1 MFKSSLKKLPAQT
14 IEITATIPWADIK
27 KEYDLAFDRIH
38 AQFVFEG
45 FRKGKVPKE
54 IALKQISPKDIYQEL
69 IRKYI
74 PEVYEEVVKKEGLK
88 PIVSPKVQ
96 LVKAEENK
104 EWEVK
109 ITVAEKP
116 IIKLGDYKKYVQEV
130 KANNK
135 KNDIWVPGKDPS
147 KKEPAKQNNDKLLQD
162 ILNAILTKTECEIS
176 PLLIESELEKRLTQ
190 LVDDVSKAGLTM
202 ENYLKSKNITQEK
215 LKETYSKEIMDM
227 YKLEFILSELAEV
240 EKIEVTQKDID
251 AILSTIK
258 DEKDKAAAQKNMY
271 FYASFMRKQK
281 TLDYL
286 ISL

>member
-162 ILNAILTKTECEIS
+162 ILNAILTKAECEIS